1 MKIKKIENK
10 PTLDETLDI
19 IEKELEK
26 EQFSFDNDEVAYE
39 DMPSD
44 IVSENDKIKYLEN
57 SEIIYFDRKKVY
69 SVRIDEVGDYA
80 IADFKIRKEIQEFI
94 DSILG
99 EWIMKKEKKNTLYP
113 DNRKDFYSEFEDF
126 LLVNSNLI
134 LLIGIIVLFSL
145 FIIGCLLCIPLFQGE
160 HVYNA
165 IGRV

>member
-26 EQFSFDNDEVAYE
+26 DGFTFDNDEVAYE

-57 SEIIYFDRKKVY
+57 SEIIYFNRKKVY

-94 DSILG
+94 DS
-99 EWIMKKEKKNTLYP
+99 
-113 DNRKDFYSEFEDF
+113 
-126 LLVNSNLI
+126 NL
-134 LLIGIIVLFSL
+134 
-145 FIIGCLLCIPLFQGE
+145 E
-160 HVYNA
+160 E
-165 IGRV
+165 